1 MQASLF
7 FNFLSQAASAAPV
20 HETQIL
26 KAGRSWRRKVPGS
39 ASAELAPSQT
49 STTYAKLLA
58 AGPLCLPESARHV
71 PRGSPGSRGP
81 PALGSGGRAS
91 QVTSGSE
98 ATTACVPLGSAPNN
112 TSVVIK
118 TGLPSLWLYET
129 VPGPLEEGGS
139 EDTQECPALEANGP
153 SYKSGFCSG
162 SSLRVCPP
170 PHGKQTNGQRPGQS
184 PPADTASPTHR
195 VPASSNLLFP
205 NWIPERH
212 THECRLCGVG
222 SAARLSL
229 TFSSSNCFVFLISKS
244 ARKDVFLTTVGK

>member
-98 ATTACVPLGSAPNN
+98 ATTVCVPLGSAPNN
-112 TSVVIK
+112 TSIVIK

-170 PHGKQTNGQRPGQS
+170 PHGKQTNKRTTTRPVTASRHRLPDTQS
-184 PPADTASPTHR
+184 PRELKSAFPELDPRTSHTRTSPLWGRKCCPSVTY
-195 VPASSNLLFP
+195 L
-205 NWIPERH
+205 
-212 THECRLCGVG
+212 
-222 SAARLSL
+222 
-229 TFSSSNCFVFLISKS
+229 FLIELLCFFNK
-244 ARKDVFLTTVGK
+244 

>member
-26 KAGRSWRRKVPGS
+26 KAQRSWRQKVPGS

-91 QVTSGSE
+91 QVMSGSE
-98 ATTACVPLGSAPNN
+98 ATTACVPLSSAPNN

-118 TGLPSLWLYET
+118 AGPPSLWLYET

-139 EDTQECPALEANGP
+139 EDTQECPALDATGLPTSRGSVAGPPSVSAPLSTAN
-153 SYKSGFCSG
+153 
-162 SSLRVCPP
+162 
-170 PHGKQTNGQRPGQS
+170 KQTNEPPARS

-212 THECRLCGVG
+212 TRERRLCGVG

>member
-118 TGLPSLWLYET
+118 TGPPSLWLYET
-129 VPGPLEEGGS
+129 VPGPLEGGAVR
-139 EDTQECPALEANGP
+139 TP
-153 SYKSGFCSG
+153 
-162 SSLRVCPP
+162 
-170 PHGKQTNGQRPGQS
+170 
-184 PPADTASPTHR
+184 
-195 VPASSNLLFP
+195 
-205 NWIPERH
+205 
-212 THECRLCGVG
+212 
-222 SAARLSL
+222 
-229 TFSSSNCFVFLISKS
+229 KS
-244 ARKDVFLTTVGK
+244 ARRLMLRAFLQVGVL

>member
-1 MQASLF
+1 MRRRSLKREGAGDGKFQARLRQ
-7 FNFLSQAASAAPV
+7 NWLRVRPAPL
-20 HETQIL
+20 T
-26 KAGRSWRRKVPGS
+26 RSSWPRALS
-39 ASAELAPSQT
+39 ASPNLHGMSPVALPEVG
-49 STTYAKLLA
+49 
-58 AGPLCLPESARHV
+58 GPL
-71 PRGSPGSRGP
+71 
-81 PALGSGGRAS
+81 ALGSGGRAS

-170 PHGKQTNGQRPGQS
+170 PHGKQTNKRTTTRPVTASRHRLPDTQS
-184 PPADTASPTHR
+184 PRELKSAFPELDPRTSHTRTSPLWGRKCCPSVTY
-195 VPASSNLLFP
+195 L
-205 NWIPERH
+205 
-212 THECRLCGVG
+212 
-222 SAARLSL
+222 
-229 TFSSSNCFVFLISKS
+229 FLIELLCFFNK
-244 ARKDVFLTTVGK
+244 